1 MSILD
6 SVSHKLGSI
15 VGQYHKGFENVFSTS
30 GARPSPADES
40 AWVSRYGWGE
50 GLLKDHRPKTDEDFI
65 RAFTSWVYI
74 CVKANAQAVASVPL
88 RMYVAKRDASSKLIV
103 PTRKLDRHQKAWI
116 QGRAVHSSYIR
127 KATDIEEIEEHPF
140 LTLMDDVNPYHNA
153 RDLKEL
159 TVMFMDLSG
168 TAYWWLVK
176 DGHSVPKEVFVIPS
190 QLIKPVYGES
200 YANIVDHYEYQCG
213 AVKVELP
220 VDDIV
225 QFSYPNPL
233 NVYSGWSCVRGIAE
247 AVYVQSQ
254 MYETEIA
261 LFENRARVG
270 GVFMEDREFPLGKP
284 ERERFKE
291 MVKQNYVGA
300 KRAGSILLAPRGV
313 KFERDAMTADE
324 MSFIEGRRLV
334 REEICAAF
342 DIPSSRFD
350 PKANRANADA
360 AERYHAQYGIL
371 PRCDRYA
378 EKVNEKVMPMYGNK
392 SNRTFC
398 AFDNPVPS
406 DRALLMKERE
416 SNFKIGTATIN
427 ELRSDEGKD
436 PVEGGDE
443 PLVDG
448 RLTPLSRVINP
459 PQPPPMVAP
468 GKPPIPGDE
477 DEEEED
483 EGKAVDVAK
492 LAKAKLREALGG

>member
-6 SVSHKLGSI
+6 SVSHKLGTI

-30 GARPSPADES
+30 GSRPAITDET
-40 AWVSRYGWGE
+40 AWMTRYGWGE
-50 GLLKDHRPKTDEDFI
+50 ALAKDHRPKTTEDFI

-74 CVKANAQAVASVPL
+74 CVKANAQAVASVPMK
-88 RMYVAKRDASSKLIV
+88 MYVAKRLESSKLIV
-103 PTRKLDRHQKAWI
+103 PTHKLDRHQKAWI
-116 QGRAVHSSYIR
+116 HSREAHLPYIR
-127 KATDIEEIEEHPF
+127 KSAEIEEIEEHPF
-140 LTLMDDVNPYHNA
+140 LTLMDDVNPYHNS

-159 TVMFMDLSG
+159 TVMYMDLTG
-168 TAYWWLVK
+168 DAYWWLVK
-176 DGHSVPKEVFVIPS
+176 DGHGVPKEIYVIPS
-190 QLIKPVYGES
+190 HVIEPVYGES
-200 YANIVDHYEYQCG
+200 YANIIDHYEYRCG

-220 VDDIV
+220 IEDIV
-225 QFSYPNPL
+225 QFSYPNPM
-233 NVYSGWSCVRGIAE
+233 NVYAGWSCVRGIAE

-313 KFERDAMTADE
+313 KFERDAMTAEE

-334 REEICAAF
+334 REEICAAL
-342 DIPSSRFD
+342 DIPVGRFD

-360 AERYHAQYGIL
+360 SERYHAQNGVL
-371 PRCDRYA
+371 PRCERYA
-378 EKVNEKVMPMYGNK
+378 AKINEKIMPMYGNM

-406 DRALLMKERE
+406 DRALEMKERE
-416 SNFKIGTATIN
+416 SNSKIGTATIN
-427 ELRSDEGKD
+427 ELRSDDGKD
-436 PVEGGDE
+436 PVDGGDE
-443 PLVDG
+443 PLVDS
-448 RLTPLSRVINP
+448 RLVPLSRVINP
-459 PQPPPMVAP
+459 PEPPTLAP
-468 GKPPIPGDE
+468 TLAPPKPGD
-477 DEEEED
+477 DEEED
-483 EGKAVDVAK
+483 DDKKAMSVVE
-492 LAKAKLREALGG
+492 LAKVKLREALGG